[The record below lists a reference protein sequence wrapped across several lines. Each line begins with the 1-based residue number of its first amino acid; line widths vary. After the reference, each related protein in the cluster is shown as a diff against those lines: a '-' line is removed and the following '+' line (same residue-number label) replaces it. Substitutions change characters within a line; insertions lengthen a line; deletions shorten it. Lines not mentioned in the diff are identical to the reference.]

1 MKLYE
6 ILNGYMGESYVRC
19 LVIAEDEETAIET
32 ARVEYKKIWAESQ
45 TNLKCGDYVT
55 KYNENYYTELKA
67 YLLCDDVSKGYTSK
81 VNDGYT
87 IDV

>member
-19 LVIAEDEETAIET
+19 LAIAEDENTAVEK
-32 ARVEYKKIWAESQ
+32 ARIEYKKVWAESQ
-45 TNLKCGDYVT
+45 TT
-55 KYNENYYTELKA
+55 AISKYNENYYTELKA
-67 YLLCDDVSKGYTSK
+67 YIICDDVSKGYVGK

-87 IDV
+87 ISDI